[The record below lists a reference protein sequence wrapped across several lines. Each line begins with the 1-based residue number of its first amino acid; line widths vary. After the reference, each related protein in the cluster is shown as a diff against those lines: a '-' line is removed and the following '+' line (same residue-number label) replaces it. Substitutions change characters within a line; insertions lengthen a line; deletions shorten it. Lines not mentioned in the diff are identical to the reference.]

1 MPRNFQAISQH
12 CGLGPAQEPCGASAP
27 DVPARGAPTMPQPGL
42 PLRRRTKGP
51 ALTRP
56 MMSNPLE
63 PPSEPPSEPKAD
75 VGEDGVAVEHRVPDP
90 HKQLQL
96 VVLRL

>member
-1 MPRNFQAISQH
+1 MQTNLQLNGQH
-12 CGLGPAQEPCGASAP
+12 CGPGPTHEHCGDKAP
-27 DVPARGAPTMPQPGL
+27 DVSAHGPSAMPQPGL

-56 MMSNPLE
+56 VTSDPLE
-63 PPSEPPSEPKAD
+63 PPSEPPSEPKED
-75 VGEDGVAVEHRVPDP
+75 VGEDGGPVEHKVPDP
-90 HKQLQL
+90 QKQLQL